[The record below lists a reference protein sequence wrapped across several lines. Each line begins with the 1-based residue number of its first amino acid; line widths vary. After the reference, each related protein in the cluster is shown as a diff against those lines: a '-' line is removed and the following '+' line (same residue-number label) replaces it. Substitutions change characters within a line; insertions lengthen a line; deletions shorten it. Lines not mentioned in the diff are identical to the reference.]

1 MMKIVIL
8 DGYTANPGDLSWKC
22 LEELG
27 ELKVYDRTLPHQ
39 IPQRIRDAHMVLTN
53 DYPLSEKELATAKN
67 LTYIGVL
74 ATGYNGID
82 LAYTSSRGIC
92 VTNVPAYSTDSVAQH
107 TFALILE
114 ATNHV
119 GEFAHRVHKG
129 QWVTSEDPTFYISSP
144 LSELHGKTL
153 GIIGYG
159 SIGSQVARIARAFG
173 MHINAYHPR
182 RTGQKLEDGGAYV
195 SLQSLCSS
203 SDIISVHAPL
213 NASSTGIIGREEL
226 RAMRSHTILINT
238 SRGALIDEQALH
250 DALSG
255 GDIACA
261 CLDVLAE
268 EPMRKDHPLLS
279 LQNCIITPHVAWAP
293 VEARRRLIQIACDNI
308 RSFLNGNPV
317 NLVT

>member
-1 MMKIVIL
+1 MKIVIL

-27 ELKVYDRTLPHQ
+27 DLEVYDRTLPHQ
-39 IPQRIRDAHMVLTN
+39 IPQRIRDANMVLTN
-53 DYPLSEKELATAKN
+53 DYRLSEKELATAKN

-119 GEFAHRVHKG
+119 GEFAHRVNKG

-173 MHINAYHPR
+173 MSIRAYHPAR
-182 RTGQKLEDGGAYV
+182 VGQNVPEGGEYV
-195 SLQSLCSS
+195 SLQTLCGT
-203 SDIISVHAPL
+203 SDIISLHAPL
-213 NASSTGIIGREEL
+213 NASSTGIIGKEEL
-226 RAMRSHTILINT
+226 NAMSPHTILINT
-238 SRGALIDEQALH
+238 SRGALVDEGALH
-250 DALSG
+250 DALTEHS
-255 GDIACA
+255 IACA
-261 CLDVLAE
+261 CLDVLEE
-268 EPMRKDHPLLS
+268 EPMRKDHPL
-279 LQNCIITPHVAWAP
+279 QGVPNCIITPHVAWAP
-293 VEARRRLIQIACDNI
+293 VEARRRLIKTACENI
-308 RSFLNGNPV
+308 RSFLNGTPV